1 MAGKWKLYLSTYGY
15 YTIPIPLFK
24 YGIPTM
30 SEKKFVVGLTKNA
43 LDKLSILGE
52 NIRQARIA
60 RQFSQTDLAARSLMS
75 KSTYVSVENGDPNT
89 SIGAYLAVLDLLDL
103 LDGLEDIAAPHKDEI
118 GRRYRSL
125 KSKRG
130 SSHV

>member
-1 MAGKWKLYLSTYGY
+1 
-15 YTIPIPLFK
+15 
-24 YGIPTM
+24 M
-30 SEKKFVVGLTKNA
+30 SEKKFIIGLSKNA
-43 LDKLSILGE
+43 LDQLTIIGE

-60 RQFSQTDLAARSLMS
+60 RQFSQEALAGRCLMS
-75 KSTYVSVENGDPNT
+75 KSTYVSIENGDPST

-103 LDGLEDIAAPHKDEI
+103 LDGVQDIAAPHKDEV
-118 GRRYRSL
+118 GRRYRLL